1 MLALDEFQCCGNCAT
16 DFSGRFC
23 EGFAG
28 SLFIDDF
35 HSSRCYGAAAAPIL
49 FLRNKFFG
57 YYLSVL
63 DQFYFPVGKAYVP
76 DGYALYIIV
85 ILSGI
90 RNIASREVVENHRKR
105 TLAIRPE
112 YGFSVLPDFVG
123 RVLFIRVCFHG
134 IGVMGGFRRPDS
146 NY

>member
-1 MLALDEFQCCGNCAT
+1 M
-16 DFSGRFC
+16 S
-23 EGFAG
+23 
-28 SLFIDDF
+28 
-35 HSSRCYGAAAAPIL
+35 
-49 FLRNKFFG
+49 FG
-57 YYLSVL
+57 YDLSVF